1 MSPSYH
7 HDPAIVPP
15 LPQDEQQKAWMRAIR
30 FVFADTFLS
39 ELSNRQ
45 MITANEYQRL
55 SLLLEERC
63 SMPKNS
69 IFRRAD

>member
-7 HDPAIVPP
+7 HDPSVVPP

-39 ELSNRQ
+39 ELSNHQ
-45 MITANEYQRL
+45 MITADEY
-55 SLLLEERC
+55 
-63 SMPKNS
+63 
-69 IFRRAD
+69 

>member
-7 HDPAIVPP
+7 HDPSVVPP
-15 LPQDEQQKAWMRAIR
+15 LPQNEQQKAWMRAIR
-30 FVFADTFLS
+30 FVFGDTFLS
-39 ELSNRQ
+39 EMNSQQ
-45 MITANEYQRL
+45 MITADEYERL
-55 SLLLEERC
+55 VLLLEERC

>member
-7 HDPAIVPP
+7 HDPSVIPP
-15 LPQDEQQKAWMRAIR
+15 LSPEEHQRAWIRAIR

-39 ELSNRQ
+39 ELSKQQ
-45 MITANEYQRL
+45 MITADEYERL

-63 SMPKNS
+63 GMPKNS
-69 IFRRAD
+69 IFRKAD